1 MREKLQT
8 LPLTVLR
15 EFAKDKHIKNIT
27 VMRKADLIEA
37 IIKADEEEKAA
48 KDEQE
53 KTVKAEP
60 EQPIKNVQPV
70 KNEHEH
76 ANINHN
82 DGYVPRNRQ
91 NVNNVMFRTDLKNRR
106 WQMVFSK
113 LCRRDMD
120 L

>member
-48 KDEQE
+48 KDE
-53 KTVKAEP
+53 
-60 EQPIKNVQPV
+60 
-70 KNEHEH
+70 
-76 ANINHN
+76 
-82 DGYVPRNRQ
+82 
-91 NVNNVMFRTDLKNRR
+91 
-106 WQMVFSK
+106 
-113 LCRRDMD
+113 
-120 L
+120 

>member
-60 EQPIKNVQPV
+60 EQPISERSGIPVHPVQGNVT
-70 KNEHEH
+70 H
-76 ANINHN
+76 AISLS
-82 DGYVPRNRQ
+82 DKRDLFLGRKAVPGRFRLLQRQ
-91 NVNNVMFRTDLKNRR
+91 VV
-106 WQMVFSK
+106 
-113 LCRRDMD
+113 
-120 L
+120 

>member
-60 EQPIKNVQPV
+60 EQPIK
-70 KNEHEH
+70 KR
-76 ANINHN
+76 AAC
-82 DGYVPRNRQ
+82 
-91 NVNNVMFRTDLKNRR
+91 K
-106 WQMVFSK
+106 K
-113 LCRRDMD
+113 
-120 L
+120 

>member
-91 NVNNVMFRTDLKNRR
+91 NVNNDNVQDSNETGGLIK
-106 WQMVFSK
+106 
-113 LCRRDMD
+113 
-120 L
+120 